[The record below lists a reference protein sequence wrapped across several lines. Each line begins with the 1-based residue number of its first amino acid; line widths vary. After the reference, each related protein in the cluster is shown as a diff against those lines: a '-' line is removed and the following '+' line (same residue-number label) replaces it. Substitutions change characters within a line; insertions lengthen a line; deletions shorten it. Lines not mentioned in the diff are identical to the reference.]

1 VLKRTASFGWEVNAL
16 GLVESKLGKIWYYS
30 SILLVIEGMALFL
43 PGLMAYLMDN
53 EVGLAVIFFSVG
65 GFSLLLGFISI
76 LILGTP
82 ARLGLD
88 EALSIAAFGWL
99 LLTFIGSLPFSLGGY
114 LSPLDAFFE
123 SMSGFTA
130 TGLTMFSDVETLPQS
145 ILFWRSFTQWIG
157 GVGVIVLFLSIL
169 IRSSGIAAKL
179 YKAEGRTD
187 RIAHNI
193 VSTARRIWLIYI
205 LYTVLC
211 ILGLIALMGAD
222 RAFDAVNVGMTC
234 LATGGFA
241 VTNNS
246 IEAYSAAVAVFLI
259 PFMLL
264 GGISFASHRHLLKGE
279 FSKFFTI
286 EVKAIMLIFFLS
298 SIILWTRVGGLNAF
312 FQTSSALTGTGF
324 SSTTIGGQ
332 NGWDDFSKFILSIL
346 MVTGGGYGSTSSA
359 LKMIRVIIIIYAVAW
374 VVKKFLYSRKAVI
387 PFKIGRNTY
396 PVEEIRTATLYSIL
410 YILVLCL
417 GALVFMASPAPEGF
431 YGPNG
436 PTSYTAADSLFEVAS
451 AEGNVGLTAGLT
463 SSDMAPHLKIV
474 LIIEMWVGR
483 LEIFP
488 VLTLL
493 AAPFRRR

>member
-1 VLKRTASFGWEVNAL
+1 L
-16 GLVESKLGKIWYYS
+16 GLVEGKLGKIWYYS

-130 TGLTMFSDVETLPQS
+130 TGLTMFQDVENLPQS

-211 ILGLIALMGAD
+211 ILGLIALMGPD

-279 FSKFFTI
+279 LSKFFTI
-286 EVKAIMLIFFLS
+286 EVKFIMIIFFVS
-298 SIILWTRVGGLNAF
+298 SIFVWIQLSKTAPDGAGLHSF

-324 SSTTIGGQ
+324 STATLS
-332 NGWDDFSKFILSIL
+332 GWDDFNKFILSIL

-359 LKMIRVIIIIYAVAW
+359 LKMIRVVIIIYAVAW

-410 YILVLCL
+410 YIIVLCL
-417 GALVFMASPAPEGF
+417 GALVFMAGGHS
-431 YGPNG
+431 
-436 PTSYTAADSLFEVAS
+436 AADSLFEVAS
-451 AEGNVGLTAGLT
+451 AEGNVGLSVGITHSGMPVYEKL
-463 SSDMAPHLKIV
+463 V

>member
-1 VLKRTASFGWEVNAL
+1 VRAL
-16 GLVESKLGKIWYYS
+16 GLGEGKFGKIWYYS
-30 SILLVIEGMALFL
+30 SILMVIEGMALFL
-43 PGLMAYLMDN
+43 PGLMAHLIDN
-53 EVGLAVIFFSVG
+53 DIGLAVIFFSVG
-65 GFSLLLGFISI
+65 GVSLLIGFISI
-76 LILGTP
+76 LVIGTP

-114 LSPLDAFFE
+114 LSGLDAFFE

-130 TGLTMFSDVETLPQS
+130 TGLTMFPDVESLPSS

-205 LYTVLC
+205 TYTVLC
-211 ILGLIALMGAD
+211 ILGLIALMGPG
-222 RAFDAVNVGMTC
+222 RAFDAVNIGMTC

-264 GGISFASHRHLLKGE
+264 GGISFASHRHLLKGQ

-298 SIILWTRVGGLNAF
+298 SIIMTFYVGGLNAF

-324 SSTTIGGQ
+324 STANIGDWG
-332 NGWDDFSKFILSIL
+332 DFEKFILSIL

-359 LKMIRVIIIIYAVAW
+359 LKMIRVVIIIYAVAW

-410 YILVLCL
+410 YIIVLCL
-417 GALVFMASPAPEGF
+417 GALVFMASPSPDGF
-431 YGPNG
+431 YGPDG

-451 AEGNVGLTAGLT
+451 AEGNVGLTSGVT
-463 SSDMAPHLKIV
+463 SDEMAPHLKVV

-488 VLTLL
+488 VLTLV
-493 AAPFRRR
+493 AIPFRKR